1 MSPPPPGPAAAPVAF
16 GANLIVNGDA
26 EAGPGTPDAM
36 KPVTEIPGWTTTGR
50 YDVVVY
56 GARGD
61 VPAVNDPGPTDRG
74 KNFFTGGFNDAV
86 STATQLID
94 VSSQAA
100 AIDAGATYALSGWV
114 GGYATQSD
122 GAVVAIQLVAANGRG
137 LGQAQIGPV
146 TPSDRGSR
154 TSLLQRSATGDV
166 PRGTRKIIVTVTMTR
181 RDGAYNDGYADNL
194 SLVLAPK

>member
-1 MSPPPPGPAAAPVAF
+1 MSPPPPGPAAAW

-36 KPVTEIPGWTTTGR
+36 TPVTDIPGWTVTGR

-61 VPAVNDPGPTDRG
+61 VPGVDDPGPTDRG

-86 STATQLID
+86 STATQQID

-100 AIDAGATYALSGWV
+100 AIDAGATYTLSGWV

-122 GAVVAIQLVAANGRG
+122 GAVVAIQLTGTNGRG

-154 TSLLQRSATGDV
+154 TSLLQRSVRGDV
-166 PRGTRKIIVTVTMTR
+166 PRGTRTIVVTVTMTR